1 MPTLPA
7 QDTPFV
13 STEWLATRLS
23 DPDLQVIDGS
33 WHLPTQNRN
42 GRLEYEQA
50 HIPGAIFLD
59 IDALADAS
67 TGLPHMLVD
76 DATFGREAGR
86 LGISSS
92 KTLVV
97 YDGSGLFSA
106 PRVWWMLRLYGVAK
120 VFILDGGFP
129 RWIAEQRPA
138 ESGPGRAEPA
148 VFEAKRVQGR
158 VADLDDV
165 RRTLESGDAQVVDA
179 RPAARFSGQ
188 APEPRPGIRSGH
200 MPGSLNLPFSAL
212 VADGTLA
219 EPGTLR
225 QSFAEAGVDLDKPV
239 MASCGS
245 GVSAAIVVLAMHTL
259 GRRDAVLYDGSWAE
273 YASRPDSIIE

>member
-1 MPTLPA
+1 MTTSPA

-13 STEWLATRLS
+13 STEWLASRLS

-33 WHLPTQNRN
+33 WHLPTQSRN

-59 IDALADAS
+59 IDALADGTA
-67 TGLPHMLVD
+67 GLPHMLLD
-76 DATFGREAGR
+76 DAAFGRGAGR

-106 PRVWWMLRLYGVAK
+106 PRVWWMLRLYGASE

-129 RWIAEQRPA
+129 RWISERRPT
-138 ESGPGRAEPA
+138 ESGPSRAGPT
-148 VFEAKRVQGR
+148 VFEAQRVGGR
-158 VADLDDV
+158 VADLYDV
-165 RRTLESGDAQVVDA
+165 RRALESGAAQIVDA
-179 RPAARFSGQ
+179 RPVARFTGQ
-188 APEPRPGIRSGH
+188 APEPRPGLRSGH
-200 MPGSLNLPFSAL
+200 MPGSFNLPFSAL

-219 EPGTLR
+219 DPGTLR
-225 QSFAEAGVDLDKPV
+225 RSFAEAGVDLDKPV
-239 MASCGS
+239 VASCGS

-273 YASRPDSIIE
+273 YASRPDSTIE